1 MDLHLAGKKALVTGA
16 SRGIGFAIVQALLSE
31 GVTVAFSARGQDG
44 IDAALAALK
53 GKGEVSGHVVD
64 SADSDAVI
72 AWTQGQADALG
83 GLDIVISN
91 TSAGGGVDMGLDGWK
106 QSVETDILGTAALI
120 ETALPHL
127 ERSKGNIVQIATIT
141 ATEDHDFPGNPSY
154 GAVKAA
160 LVRYM
165 GRIAK
170 QYGPQGIRANTVSPG
185 PIYIKDGVWQWVKE
199 NMGDYYER
207 DVQAHPQG
215 RMGTAEEVADAVLF
229 LASDRARWISGQN
242 LCVDGGFTH
251 KVHF

>member
-1 MDLHLAGKKALVTGA
+1 MDLELAGKKALVTEA
-16 SRGIGFAIVQALLSE
+16 SRGIGFAIVEALLSE
-31 GVTVAFSARGQDG
+31 GAAVSFSARGQDG
-44 IDAALAALK
+44 IDAALASLK
-53 GKGEVSGHVVD
+53 GQVSGHVVD
-64 SADSDAVI
+64 SADSDAVV
-72 AWTQGQADALG
+72 AWVQDQAAALG

-106 QSVETDILGTAALI
+106 QSVQTDLLGTAALI

-165 GRIAK
+165 GRVAK
-170 QYGPQGIRANTVSPG
+170 QYGPQGVRANTVSPG
-185 PIYIKDGVWQWVKE
+185 PIYIKDGVWQWVEE
-199 NMGDYYER
+199 NMGEYYER
-207 DVQAHPQG
+207 DVKAHPQG
-215 RMGTAEEVADAVLF
+215 RMGTAQEVADAVLF
-229 LASDRARWISGQN
+229 LASERARWITGQN

>member
-1 MDLHLAGKKALVTGA
+1 MDLKLAGKTALVTGA
-16 SRGIGFAIVQALLSE
+16 SRGIGFAIVEALLRE
-31 GVTVAFSARGQDG
+31 GAAVSFSARGQDG
-44 IDAALAALK
+44 INAALASLE
-53 GKGEVSGHVVD
+53 GQVSGHVVD
-64 SADSDAVI
+64 SADSDAVV
-72 AWTQGQADALG
+72 AWVQDQADALD
-83 GLDIVISN
+83 GLDIVVSN

-170 QYGPQGIRANTVSPG
+170 QYGLQGVRANTVSPG
-185 PIYIKDGVWQWVKE
+185 PIYIKDGVWQWVEE
-199 NMGDYYER
+199 NMGEYYER
-207 DVQAHPQG
+207 DVKAHPQG
-215 RMGTAEEVADAVLF
+215 RMGTAQEVADAVLF
-229 LASDRARWISGQN
+229 LASERARWITGQN

>member
-1 MDLHLAGKKALVTGA
+1 MDLELAGKKALVTGA
-16 SRGIGFAIVQALLSE
+16 SRGIGFAIVEALLSE
-31 GVTVAFSARGQDG
+31 GAAVSFSARGEDG
-44 IDAALAALK
+44 IDAALASLK
-53 GKGEVSGHVVD
+53 GQVSGHVVD
-64 SADSDAVI
+64 SADSDAVV
-72 AWTQGQADALG
+72 AWVQDQAAALG

-106 QSVETDILGTAALI
+106 QSVQTDLLGTAALI

-165 GRIAK
+165 GRVAK
-170 QYGPQGIRANTVSPG
+170 QYGPQGVRANTVSPG
-185 PIYIKDGVWQWVKE
+185 PIYIKDGVWQWVQE
-199 NMGDYYER
+199 NMGEYYER
-207 DVQAHPQG
+207 DVKAHPQG
-215 RMGTAEEVADAVLF
+215 RMGTAQEVADAVLF
-229 LASDRARWISGQN
+229 LASERARWITGQN